1 MPVLKIVQATSPRL
15 SGLSLHIPDGFDMGN
30 LGFHHLSH
38 LAFRTNGEQPTV
50 FLNAH
55 KNALRTVHL
64 ENPSWSFPAE
74 LLNVRNLT
82 HIHFLG
88 QFPPGSRTIEDIF
101 TNGRQLECLSLSCLL
116 DTTLSTQFRSLAS
129 SPVLPFL
136 RGFTFAVSGM
146 TRRAVDRD
154 LFPAIAE
161 FLRDRRELLMGCS
174 AEFNGAEGPL
184 HHIPQGFGTRA
195 CAMAHSKEC
204 DLLDLGW
211 YSGFRCEGYE
221 DILTGGGLFALFV
234 YLLLMNWDV
243 DSPTGHT
250 IWAAFR
256 RYVRYAVVDGVD
268 DYRAWVPDGAALE
281 SWVAVLDGCEAPWWT
296 GRA

>member
-1 MPVLKIVQATSPRL
+1 MMANALPKMVNLRKVHISSGPEGIMPVLKIVQATSPRL

-136 RGFTFAVSGM
+136 RDFTFAVSGM

-161 FLRDRRELLMGCS
+161 FLRDRRELRTLGLTVPAGEAVQRQVGFDAS
-174 AEFNGAEGPL
+174 LWGALP
-184 HHIPQGFGTRA
+184 
-195 CAMAHSKEC
+195 S
-204 DLLDLGW
+204 
-211 YSGFRCEGYE
+211 
-221 DILTGGGLFALFV
+221 LTGLKGLCITYPRDLAPGLAPWLIPRSV
-234 YLLLMNWDV
+234 ICL
-243 DSPTGHT
+243 T
-250 IWAAFR
+250 
-256 RYVRYAVVDGVD
+256 
-268 DYRAWVPDGAALE
+268 
-281 SWVAVLDGCEAPWWT
+281 LDGIAASGARDMKTFLQVGGSSPYLSTCY
-296 GRA
+296 